1 MGASGIV
8 IDVNELV
15 ARVRGNAHRA
25 LWDMVCVVIDVEI
38 SRKMF
43 GPGGLKVVCRG
54 RRASPATP
62 AATKL
67 SRSGIAGGTLGCW
80 LRAGRRAEALQVLDI
95 KPMFLDALRR
105 LVAMRVWAI
114 GLLATPP

>member
-1 MGASGIV
+1 MSACV
-8 IDVNELV
+8 KFDVFEISP
-15 ARVRGNAHRA
+15 RTCRNAHGA
-25 LWDMVCVVIDVEI
+25 IWDMVRVVIDVEI

-67 SRSGIAGGTLGCW
+67 SSSGIAGGTLGCW